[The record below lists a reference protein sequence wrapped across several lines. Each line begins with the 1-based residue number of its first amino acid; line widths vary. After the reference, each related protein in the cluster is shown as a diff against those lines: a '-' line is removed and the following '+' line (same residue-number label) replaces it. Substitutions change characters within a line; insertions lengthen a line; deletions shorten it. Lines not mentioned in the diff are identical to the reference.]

1 MFLPLSQLLSKMKK
15 MVGLL
20 LIGVAMKHHIE
31 DLALVQISASLTSFV
46 FYIHC
51 LPGQPTFLW
60 LLLNKMVL
68 FQLHLFYDYHSAS
81 TYCFYILAP
90 FGS

>member
-46 FYIHC
+46 F
-51 LPGQPTFLW
+51 
-60 LLLNKMVL
+60 
-68 FQLHLFYDYHSAS
+68 LHPSSSRAANIS
-81 TYCFYILAP
+81 LAP
-90 FGS
+90 AQ